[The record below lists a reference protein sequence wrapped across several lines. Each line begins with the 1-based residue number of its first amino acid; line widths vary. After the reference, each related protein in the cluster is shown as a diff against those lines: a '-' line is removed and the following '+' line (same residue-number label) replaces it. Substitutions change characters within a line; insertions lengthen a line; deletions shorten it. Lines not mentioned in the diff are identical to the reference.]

1 MTKAEQQQEKVA
13 IVDGSNVAHST
24 EGDSA
29 RLENITLVCDR
40 LREDGFEPIVVADA
54 ALRHQIDR
62 ADEYEVL
69 VENGTIRQAPAGTD
83 ADYFILS
90 FARELDA
97 AVVSNDRY
105 RDRMDAFPE
114 ARDRVIRY
122 MIVNGEVVFEKR
134 TKRR

>member
-1 MTKAEQQQEKVA
+1 MTQAEQQAQKVA

-24 EGDSA
+24 EGESA

-40 LREDGFEPIVVADA
+40 LREDGFEPVVVADA
-54 ALRHQIDR
+54 ALRHQIDQPK
-62 ADEYEVL
+62 EYEEL
-69 VENGTIRQAPAGTD
+69 VENGTIKQAPAGTD

-114 ARDRVIRY
+114 ARDRVIRF

>member
-1 MTKAEQQQEKVA
+1 MAEHQGQKVA
-13 IVDGSNVAHST
+13 IVDASNVAHST
-24 EGDSA
+24 EGESA
-29 RLENITLVCDR
+29 RLENITLVCER
-40 LREDGFEPIVVADA
+40 LREDGFSPVVVADA
-54 ALRHQIDR
+54 ALRHQIDQQR
-62 ADEYEVL
+62 EYEEL

-83 ADYFILS
+83 ADFFILS

-105 RDRMDAFPE
+105 RDRLEAFPD